1 MYNTLYSKFACMP
14 LLLDAFVV
22 NKPEKSTNGQKPEKK
37 KTPAEEYPNT
47 RYESLREIYQRKR
60 KYGFG
65 CILCA

>member
-47 RYESLREIYQRKR
+47 RYESLR
-60 KYGFG
+60 
-65 CILCA
+65 